1 MKIPKKIK
9 RYCKHCQKQT
19 EHVINIAHKSKRSS
33 LKSGQRRRSR
43 IKNSHGDGGHYSK
56 KPIKNWARNAKVTPA
71 KDANLQCVECKKKTP
86 VKGGFKAK
94 SFEIIK

>member
-1 MKIPKKIK
+1 MKIPKKIV
-9 RYCKHCQKQT
+9 RYCPYCRKHT
-19 EHVINIAHKSKRSS
+19 EHIINIAHKSKRSA

-43 IKNSHGDGGHYSK
+43 IKVGHGDGGHYSK

-71 KDANLQCVECKKKTP
+71 KDANLQCVECKKKIP

-94 SFEIIK
+94 AFEIIK